1 MSSSYD
7 FRTDAVQSTRPKTVI
22 AQDGDQTGGDE
33 TNPFSFKQFVKSQNL
48 PTPVDRSEKY
58 KVSKSHKHY
67 NDRRSR
73 ERRRFHAKRN
83 PEDSATQ
90 KALPETATPPMK
102 GLNIEFHKPFFG
114 HLTIDSLLDAEEGE
128 LEEEEEEEDSD
139 DDWDGSYQPAFV
151 EQAQNKPGHT
161 IPIKRNNF
169 DSFSLTS
176 ADLSDVP
183 AWQLNDSKEFGS
195 LLPDASQGTTD
206 SSSSLTDASH
216 ESTNSNP
223 PLPDVSHATIEY
235 SSLLPDVS
243 LEAEDYNA
251 LLPDVFHESA
261 SFSSAGPDVSFGSAD
276 HSSPS
281 LDVHSRSSDPDTIA
295 HGDVSRDL
303 RIQSLQLKEENSQ
316 LVTKME
322 DMRKIN
328 EARAEKIRTL
338 EKKLT
343 EKQMQEEKEAKALES
358 MAQQVELNLKTMTM
372 RAIRAENIVARLKE
386 DVVLLQVQLA
396 NCQVDNAT
404 LRHMENVNLHAA
416 KRNAQMALENLHK
429 VIYDAQSSIQ
439 QLLSG
444 GEKLKFV
451 TELLKSIDKITEMR
465 QEDCP

>member
-58 KVSKSHKHY
+58 KVSK
-67 NDRRSR
+67 
-73 ERRRFHAKRN
+73 
-83 PEDSATQ
+83 DSATQ